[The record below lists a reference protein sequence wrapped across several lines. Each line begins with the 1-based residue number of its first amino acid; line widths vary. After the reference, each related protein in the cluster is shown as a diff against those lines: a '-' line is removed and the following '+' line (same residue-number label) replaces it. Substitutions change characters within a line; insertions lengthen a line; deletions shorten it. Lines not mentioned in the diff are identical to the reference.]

1 MKRILLACSA
11 GMSTSMVVSKMKK
24 AADALGG
31 EEKYHIYA
39 IPEGAIEEE
48 LQAHHDEVVV
58 IMLGP
63 QVRFAKRAT
72 EKRAAPYGIPV
83 DVMDVKLYGT
93 ADGEKLLE
101 KALQLASQRQ

>member
-24 AADALGG
+24 AAETLG
-31 EEKYHIYA
+31 EEYYIYA

-63 QVRFAKRAT
+63 QVRFARRAT

-83 DVMDVKLYGT
+83 DVMDVRLYGT
-93 ADGEKLLE
+93 ADGEKLLQ
-101 KALQLASQRQ
+101 KALQLAKQRQ

>member
-24 AADALGG
+24 AAEAL
-31 EEKYHIYA
+31 EDEYYIYA

-48 LQAHHDEVVV
+48 LLAHHEEVVV

-72 EKRAAPYGIPV
+72 EKRAKPYGIPV
-83 DVMDVKLYGT
+83 DVMDVRLYGT

>member
-31 EEKYHIYA
+31 EEYYIYA

>member
-24 AADALGG
+24 AAEALG
-31 EEKYHIYA
+31 EEYYIYA

-48 LQAHHDEVVV
+48 LQAHHDDVVV

-63 QVRFAKRAT
+63 QVRFARRAT

-83 DVMDVKLYGT
+83 DVMDVRLYGT